1 MMSVKMLMFLFL
13 IYFFFSLS
21 AQPIHLNQLAYT
33 YSIVGVDSVTGEI
46 GVAVQS
52 HWFSVGSRVTWA
64 LADVG
69 AVATQSFTNPE
80 FGPKGLE
87 LLKSG
92 KSVTEALDILIR
104 EDEGRD
110 YRQVALIDARG
121 NSISYTGKKCIPEA
135 GHVYGKYYSAQ
146 ANLMLRSTVWKA
158 MEEAFKNTEA
168 PLPERLVAALQAAEN
183 EGGDIRGKQSAA
195 LLVVKAKSTGK
206 SWEDRLVDLRIEDHS
221 NPIAELKRL
230 LKVHRAY
237 EHMNAGDLAIENGN
251 EDLALQEYGLAEEM
265 FPNNLEMKYW
275 HAVSLVNIGKINQ
288 ALPIFQRIFR
298 EDQNWQVLTPRLI
311 SPGLLKVS
319 ENELKVIMELK

>member
-1 MMSVKMLMFLFL
+1 MMSGKILMLFFL
-13 IYFFFSLS
+13 IYLFFTLS
-21 AQPIHLNQLAYT
+21 AQSIRLNQLAHT

-64 LADVG
+64 LAGVG

-92 KSVTEALDILIR
+92 KSVTEVLDILIK

-121 NSISYTGKKCIPEA
+121 NSISYTGDKCITEA

-146 ANLMLRSTVWKA
+146 ANLMLKSTVWKA

-168 PLPERLVAALQAAEN
+168 PLPERLVAALEAAEN

-206 SWEDRLVDLRIEDHS
+206 SWEDRSVDLRVEDHS
-221 NPIAELKRL
+221 DPIAEIKRL

-237 EHMNAGDLAIENGN
+237 EHMNTGDVALENGN
-251 EDLALQEYGLAEEM
+251 KDLALQEYGLAEEM
-265 FPNNLEMKYW
+265 FPDNLEMKYW
-275 HAVSLVNIGKINQ
+275 HAVSLVNIGKIEQ
-288 ALPIFQRIFR
+288 ALPIFQGIFQK
-298 EDQNWQVLTPRLI
+298 DQNWHLLTPRLI
-311 SPGLLKVS
+311 SPGLLKIT
-319 ENELKVIMELK
+319 ENELKMIMELK

>member
-1 MMSVKMLMFLFL
+1 MSVKILMFFFL
-13 IYFFFSLS
+13 IHFIFTMS
-21 AQPIHLNQLAYT
+21 AQPIRLNQLAYT

-64 LADVG
+64 LAGVG

-87 LLKSG
+87 LLRSG
-92 KSVTEALDILIR
+92 KSVTEVLDILIN

-121 NSISYTGKKCIPEA
+121 NSIGYTGKKCIPEA

-146 ANLMLRSTVWKA
+146 ANLMLKSTVWKA
-158 MEEAFKNTEA
+158 MEKAFKNTEE
-168 PLPERLVAALQAAEN
+168 PLPERLVAALEAAEN

-206 SWEDRLVDLRIEDHS
+206 SWEDRSVDLRVEDHS
-221 NPIAELKRL
+221 DPIAEIKRL

-237 EHMNAGDLAIENGN
+237 EHMNAGDVAIENGN

-275 HAVSLVNIGKINQ
+275 HAVSLVNIGKIDQ
-288 ALPIFQRIFR
+288 ALPIFRGIFL
-298 EDQNWQVLTPRLI
+298 ENQNWQLLTPRLI
-311 SPGLLKVS
+311 SPGLLKVT
-319 ENELKVIMELK
+319 ENELKMIMELK